1 MTKKN
6 TKGGKGHKKAKRTPA
21 NENKKINFKE
31 HGQEYGFILRK
42 FGDCRFEVKCS
53 DGETRIGH
61 VRGKMRKR
69 VWVNVNDLVLLSLR
83 QDFTNDNK
91 ADIIS
96 KYSESDGRKLV
107 RMGELNP
114 TFLQAGEEGDCINDN
129 SEDIID
135 ISYEENE
142 NENEKDQGG
151 NNSKKENKNDEV
163 INWDDI

>member
-21 NENKKINFKE
+21 NENKKIDFKE
-31 HGQEYGFILRK
+31 HDQEYGLILRK
-42 FGDCRFEVKCS
+42 LGDCRFEVKCS
-53 DGETRIGH
+53 DGEKRIGH
-61 VRGKMRKR
+61 ARGKMRKR
-69 VWVNVNDLVLLSLR
+69 IWINANDLVLLSLR

-107 RMGELNP
+107 RMGELSP
-114 TFLQAGEEGDCINDN
+114 TFLQAGEEGDNINDN
-129 SEDIID
+129 SEDHIEID
-135 ISYEENE
+135 YG
-142 NENEKDQGG
+142 ENEKDQGE